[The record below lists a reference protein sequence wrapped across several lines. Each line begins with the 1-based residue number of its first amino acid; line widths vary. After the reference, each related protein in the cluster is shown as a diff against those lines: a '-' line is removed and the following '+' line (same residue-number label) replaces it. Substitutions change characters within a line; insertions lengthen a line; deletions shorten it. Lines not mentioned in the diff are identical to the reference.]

1 MMALHTAAL
10 LQLLGSLLTAPAASS
25 RALPLAPI
33 TAPSW
38 QALKRACAR
47 PGAST
52 ITLSD
57 DFKMGAYDGPIFL
70 NSSKEVT
77 VEGGGAT
84 LRAAGMGYF
93 FDVQGDGTVLQLS
106 NITLEN
112 GFSTLVG
119 GAIQA
124 SAGASVKIR
133 SAVFANNRAVTSD
146 IHAEGVRWGGA
157 IYVAAGALA
166 VHDSTFV
173 NNAVSNPVSLP
184 DKGGAIYASASSV
197 TIDNCTFRNNTAE
210 FGGAVYGDAATAM
223 NIARS
228 VFTLNRARYGGAL
241 YALQGPAAIT
251 SSSFDQ
257 NTASTSG
264 GGLYVSGVAPFDVT
278 NSSFSGNSA
287 AATDGGGGAIYAY
300 YATAQ
305 VNDTQFSNNVANG
318 AGAAV
323 FILGYVHITMS
334 NSGFHTNTAQRG
346 GALWADA
353 DAPNTALLLGCGFV
367 GNEVEGR
374 RGANDVARG
383 HYNVGGYDS
392 TVTFG
397 CARGK
402 QGAPVTMKLYELANP
417 PPGSLKCTAAAV
429 GMVPPA
435 QIV

>member
-1 MMALHTAAL
+1 MLALCAAVL
-10 LQLLGSLLTAPAASS
+10 LQLVGSLAASQGTAP
-25 RALPLAPI
+25 RPTRVFGPLPPVRT

-47 PGAST
+47 SGAST

-57 DFKMGAYDGPIFL
+57 DFTMGAYDGPIFL

-84 LRAAGMGYF
+84 LQAAGMGYF
-93 FDVQGDGTVLQLS
+93 FDVQGEGTVLQLL
-106 NITLEN
+106 NLTLEN
-112 GFSTLVG
+112 GFSTLIG

-124 SAGASVKIR
+124 SVGASVKIR
-133 SAVFANNRAVTSD
+133 SSVFANNRAVTSD

-157 IYVAAGALA
+157 IYVAAGALE

-173 NNAVSNPVSLP
+173 NNVVSNLVSLP
-184 DKGGAIYASASSV
+184 DKGGAIYGSASSV

-210 FGGAVYGDAATAM
+210 FGGAVYGDAATEM

-228 VFTLNRARYGGAL
+228 MFTLNHARYGGAL
-241 YALQGPAAIT
+241 YALRGSATIT

-257 NTASTSG
+257 NRAATSG

-278 NSSFSGNSA
+278 NSSFRGNSA

-305 VNDTQFSNNVANG
+305 VNGTQFSNNVASG

-334 NSGFHTNTAQRG
+334 NSGFQMNKAQRG

-367 GNEVEGR
+367 GNAVGS

-417 PPGSLKCTAAAV
+417 PPDSLKCT
-429 GMVPPA
+429 
-435 QIV
+435 